1 MSSRCLIHTQ
11 PWLLSVGRGLPEEP
25 YCLVWWE
32 ADRYNRL
39 AVPPETGSV
48 SAAAAKGSRGQPAP
62 RVCILQVDSQLLKR
76 KAQKTD
82 GQPGDTPSGRS
93 RTDRAGQLEQ
103 AVGDLPQ
110 HEPKPGS
117 VCLGW
122 TCLEATAGR
131 RGGSAAAGGDV
142 PGPGARTEAA
152 AGKGG

>member
-1 MSSRCLIHTQ
+1 MSSRCLIYTH
-11 PWLLSVGRGLPEEP
+11 PWLLSVGWGLPKEP

-32 ADRYNRL
+32 ADRCNKL
-39 AVPPETGSV
+39 VVPTETGSV
-48 SAAAAKGSRGQPAP
+48 SAAAAKGSRGQPEP
-62 RVCILQVDSQLLKR
+62 RVYIIQVDSQLLKR

-82 GQPGDTPSGRS
+82 GQPGDTPTGRS
-93 RTDRAGQLEQ
+93 STDSAGQLEQ

-110 HEPKPGS
+110 HEQKPGS

-131 RGGSAAAGGDV
+131 RGGFAAAGGDV
-142 PGPGARTEAA
+142 PGPGARTEDA